1 MEAFD
6 HPQVETL
13 LRSVKI
19 DKRTPARQTPPMS
32 VQHLKMIVHRLHD
45 MEYGPQLVAATLLM
59 FATNFR
65 QSNIAP
71 PATTKFDHTRHL
83 TRDDIRLRQSAV
95 SIYQK
100 WSKTQQQVGMDRWL
114 SVPLAISPQIC
125 LVTALTHLFLQS
137 PTVVANQPLLTFDDG
152 NPIPIPFI
160 SKAFKLAQ
168 RRAGIGNRAY
178 TLHSLRR
185 GGACFLQKA
194 GVDLPAIATHG
205 GWRSGAIMRYVHQPH
220 RRAAFKALKTLS

>member
-1 MEAFD
+1 M
-6 HPQVETL
+6 
-13 LRSVKI
+13 RSIKI
-19 DKRTPARQTPPMS
+19 NKRTPARQTPPVS
-32 VQHLKMIVHRLHD
+32 LQHLKMIVHRLRD
-45 MEYGPQLVAATLLM
+45 MDYGSQLAAAVILM

-71 PATTKFDHTRHL
+71 ASISKFDHTRHL
-83 TRDDIRLRQSAV
+83 TRDDIRFRQASV

-100 WSKTQQQVGMDRWL
+100 WSKTQQQLGMDRW
-114 SVPLAISPQIC
+114 ISIPRAASHQVC
-125 LVTALTHLFLQS
+125 LLTALTDIFIQN
-137 PTVVANQPLLTFDDG
+137 PTVRINQPLFAFDDG
-152 NPIPIPFI
+152 NPIPTPYIY
-160 SKAFKLAQ
+160 KAFKLAQ
-168 RRAGIGNRAY
+168 RRAGINSRAY

-220 RRAAFKALKTLS
+220 RRAAFRALQTLS